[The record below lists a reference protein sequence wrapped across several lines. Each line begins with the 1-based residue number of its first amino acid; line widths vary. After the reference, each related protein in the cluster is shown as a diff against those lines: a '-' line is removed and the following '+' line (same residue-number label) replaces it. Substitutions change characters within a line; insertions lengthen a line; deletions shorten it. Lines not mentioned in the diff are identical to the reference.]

1 MEIYNLPCDRRL
13 YSSLLDFTCAPCK
26 GFLKLNFVIN
36 RLIRMEV
43 SQIMFKKQMNDP
55 YWLMMVKNGKV
66 VLIWTTLVT
75 YCTITDLSLSLS
87 LSLPYSPSFFL
98 SLSLILSS
106 VTILLIRPKFAPI
119 YEIAN
124 KQSFDIKLKRF

>member
-1 MEIYNLPCDRRL
+1 
-13 YSSLLDFTCAPCK
+13 
-26 GFLKLNFVIN
+26 
-36 RLIRMEV
+36 MEV

-55 YWLMMVKNGKV
+55 YWLMMVKNEKV
-66 VLIWTTLVT
+66 VLIWTTLVI
-75 YCTITDLSLSLS
+75 YCTITDLSLSL
-87 LSLPYSPSFFL
+87 PYSPFLFL
-98 SLSLILSS
+98 SLSLIHSS